1 MKSKSIPAR
10 VGAALAALATLG
22 ALWVPG
28 TARKATAETPETKP
42 RPYVA
47 ATILSHEDGTGF
59 GTPAAPWLTEENGF
73 PVGDEGP
80 HDGVVT
86 TGDSV
91 HYRVRL
97 AFQAAKARDVTVF
110 VAGSKYLT
118 EAAGNTCPSGVNV
131 TGRTSG
137 SGCTY
142 SIPAGVAESVDVD
155 LYMTAGDTAGKA
167 VTGIKPELRLARS
180 GGAIDSLQLGAL
192 TIVSAR
198 NADLVVDNGALSG
211 EEDFPYACKVDSSM
225 SGGFN
230 LKVVPLKRQ
239 GYTTTH
245 GSSTRFPWQAV
256 ADVSAWPASTVW
268 RWGDRQKGTIL
279 TPVGGMLHLPQVTG
293 NANLY
298 YSVPTKDVSVGEHVY
313 DIHVIVQSG
322 FPQGQPG
329 DQAPRDASTYDKS
342 LGSSDGRPYVNDD
355 WSRA

>member
-97 AFQAAKARDVTVF
+97 AFQAAKARDVTVSI
-110 VAGSKYLT
+110 AGSKYLT

-180 GGAIDSLQLGAL
+180 GGATDSLQPP
-192 TIVSAR
+192 TW
-198 NADLVVDNGALSG
+198 
-211 EEDFPYACKVDSSM
+211 
-225 SGGFN
+225 
-230 LKVVPLKRQ
+230 
-239 GYTTTH
+239 
-245 GSSTRFPWQAV
+245 SSTTAR
-256 ADVSAWPASTVW
+256 
-268 RWGDRQKGTIL
+268 
-279 TPVGGMLHLPQVTG
+279 
-293 NANLY
+293 
-298 YSVPTKDVSVGEHVY
+298 
-313 DIHVIVQSG
+313 
-322 FPQGQPG
+322 
-329 DQAPRDASTYDKS
+329 
-342 LGSSDGRPYVNDD
+342 
-355 WSRA
+355 